1 MKEKLILLLFLFSFV
16 QLSTL
21 KHSEEIWD
29 KFCEYA
35 QKDDKIYL
43 ESQNYFIFDET
54 NYTKLHVNSS
64 KMKSLYQLQKD
75 YYTKHDAKNYIFL
88 IDELGSETIESFSDS
103 LYDLISKNFSISLAN
118 SVITV
123 IPINDRLI
131 RIKIGTSLNY
141 KYDDYYVD
149 QTIIDLRPYMSSK
162 DYYGGCVKLMKDLEL
177 YYLKTYD
184 DSGSDYDYDSGSSS
198 SKSSKAGSIVGTI
211 FTIIFLIAL
220 CVLVVYCCRKGYCES
235 TGSSSSYINY
245 DSGYSYDTGY
255 HHHHH
260 TPHVHVSTGGW
271 HSGGHSSG
279 GGGHRSGGGGHS
291 SGGGGHKSG
300 GGGGGHRSGGGGG
313 GHHSG
318 GRTGGW

>member
-29 KFCEYA
+29 KFYEYV
-35 QKDDKIYL
+35 QKGEKIYL

-54 NYTKLHVNSS
+54 NYTKLHVNNS

-75 YYTKHDAKNYIFL
+75 YYKKHDAKNYIFL
-88 IDELGSETIESFSDS
+88 IDELGSEEIESFSDS
-103 LYDLISKNFSISLAN
+103 LYNLISTNFSISLAN
-118 SVITV
+118 SVITL

-149 QTIIDLRPYMSSK
+149 ETINDLRPYMSSQ
-162 DYYGGCVKLMKDLEL
+162 DYYGGCVKLMKDLEY
-177 YYLKTYD
+177 YYLKTHD
-184 DSGSDYDYDSGSSS
+184 DSGSDYDYDDSSK
-198 SKSSKAGSIVGTI
+198 SKSSKSGSVVGTI

-245 DSGYSYDTGY
+245 DSGYGYDTGY

-279 GGGHRSGGGGHS
+279 GHS
-291 SGGGGHKSG
+291 SGGHRSG

-313 GHHSG
+313 HHSG